1 MFTCHIYLYYKIS
14 TGPVEKRKKKSLR
27 NLKKENHEVKGNVK
41 YSQTN
46 I

>member
-1 MFTCHIYLYYKIS
+1 MSYIFVLQNQYWACRK
-14 TGPVEKRKKKSLR
+14 KKKKSLR